1 MLGFNATNFSA
12 GYPKLTATLEGL
24 AIKSSVKHTTR
35 SHEAFKETQVAH
47 LSEGAAMPFGQP
59 LLSCA
64 VGKNNVRIEHTVTL

>member
-47 LSEGAAMPFGQP
+47 LSEGAAMPFEQP